1 MGASLSPRTIIL
13 LLLSSLANGAIAA
26 GAFLFAVFATDPAMS
41 DVTMRLGYYV
51 LRAVAIAAAVS
62 VAVPWVLAWRGR
74 VTAAA
79 VVAVL
84 PAMLAALAVIAFL
97 TLDSWLRRTFSG

>member
-1 MGASLSPRTIIL
+1 MGTSMSPRAIAL
-13 LLLSSLANGAIAA
+13 LVLSSLANGVIGA

-41 DVTMRLGYYV
+41 DVTMRVGYYV
-51 LRAVAIAAAVS
+51 LNAVTIAAGIAVM
-62 VAVPWVLAWRGR
+62 APWVLAWRGR

-79 VVAVL
+79 IVAVL
-84 PAMLAALAVIAFL
+84 PAVLAALAVIAVL